1 MTAPKKISLFRRSTL
16 PVRPIVAFCFVA
28 MLLLLLAESHFKLVG
43 RIL

>member
-28 MLLLLLAESHFKLVG
+28 MLLLAESHFKLVG